1 MGTRFY
7 ILAWRNNL
15 TYQAFK
21 MAPVVYG
28 DLGKSARDVFGKGYH
43 FNLMKLELKTK
54 TAGGVELTTGG
65 TSNSESG
72 KVVGNL
78 ETKYKI
84 KEHGLTFTEK
94 WDTDNKLTT
103 VLDVQDKIMKGLKLT
118 LDTSFLPQTGAKS
131 GLVKAEYKHD
141 LLCLNTETDLT
152 LDGPTINGSAV
163 VGHQGWLAGYQ
174 MAYDTNKSKLK
185 KNNFALGYSKGD
197 CIIHGNV
204 NDGDVF
210 GASIFQK
217 VNPTLDTAVNV
228 GWVASKNETSFGIGC
243 KYALDGSASIRAKVN
258 NSSHVG
264 LGYQQKLRDGVTL
277 TLSTLIDG
285 KNFQQGGHKVGLALE
300 LEA

>member
-1 MGTRFY
+1 
-7 ILAWRNNL
+7 
-15 TYQAFK
+15 

-43 FNLMKLELKTK
+43 FNLMKLEVKTK
-54 TAGGVELTTGG
+54 TATGVEFTTEG
-65 TSNSESG
+65 TSNSENG
-72 KVVGNL
+72 KVAGAL
-78 ETKYKI
+78 ESKYKF
-84 KEHGLTFTEK
+84 KEHGLTITEK
-94 WDTDNKLTT
+94 WNTDNKLSTK
-103 VLDVQDKIMKGLKLT
+103 VDLQDKIMKGLKLT
-118 LDTSFLPQTGAKS
+118 LDTSFSPQTGAKS
-131 GLVKAEYKHD
+131 GVLKTEYKHD
-141 LLCLNTETDLT
+141 LLSVNTETDLT
-152 LDGPTINGSAV
+152 LEGPTINGSAV
-163 VGHQGWLAGYQ
+163 IGHQGWLAGYQ
-174 MAYDTNKSKLK
+174 MAFDTNKSKLK
-185 KNNFALGYSKGD
+185 KNNFALGYVKGD
-197 CIIHGNV
+197 CTIHGNV

-243 KYALDGSASIRAKVN
+243 KYALDDSASIRAKVN

>member
-1 MGTRFY
+1 MGFY

-43 FNLMKLELKTK
+43 FNLMKLEVKTK
-54 TAGGVELTTGG
+54 TASGVEFTTEG
-65 TSNSESG
+65 TSNSENG
-72 KVVGNL
+72 KVAGAL
-78 ETKYKI
+78 ETKYKF
-84 KEHGLTFTEK
+84 KE
-94 WDTDNKLTT
+94 
-103 VLDVQDKIMKGLKLT
+103 QGLKLT
-118 LDTSFLPQTGAKS
+118 LDTSFSPQTGAKT
-131 GLVKAEYKHD
+131 GVLKTEYKHD
-141 LLCLNTETDLT
+141 LLTVNTETDLT